1 MRRSILSI
9 LLALSMIALPAA
21 AINIPKSPQRKAAHQ
36 ITFVVHEK
44 DDEGKDITG
53 HALCTA
59 SALGAHALLTA
70 GHCDVGETDLRVDNE
85 LADRT
90 IFARIND
97 GEDHVIFLVGG
108 DAFRDTMAK
117 FYSVAPVSNEPG
129 DEVFLWGDGGGLF
142 PPQYRQGRRMGTT
155 VLPEKE
161 LKGLL
166 VPDPNLYMFDI
177 NIIGGDS
184 GSAIYD
190 RKTGK
195 IVTLVTYS
203 MADHFCGA
211 YKLDF
216 TQEQINAA
224 ETF

>member
-1 MRRSILSI
+1 MKRFLSI
-9 LLALSMIALPAA
+9 LLMLSMVALPASA
-21 AINIPKSPQRKAAHQ
+21 FNPAKSPQRRAAHQ
-36 ITFVVHEK
+36 IVFVAHEK
-44 DDEGKDITG
+44 DDKGNDTTG

-70 GHCDVGETDLRVDNE
+70 GHCDVGETSLRVDDE
-85 LADRT
+85 SVDRT

-117 FYSVAPVSNEPG
+117 FYSVAPVVNEPG

-142 PPQYRQGRRMGTT
+142 PPQYRQGRRMGTII
-155 VLPEKE
+155 VPQKE
-161 LKGLL
+161 LEELI
-166 VPDPNLYMFDI
+166 VPDPSLLMFDI
-177 NIIGGDS
+177 SIIGGDS